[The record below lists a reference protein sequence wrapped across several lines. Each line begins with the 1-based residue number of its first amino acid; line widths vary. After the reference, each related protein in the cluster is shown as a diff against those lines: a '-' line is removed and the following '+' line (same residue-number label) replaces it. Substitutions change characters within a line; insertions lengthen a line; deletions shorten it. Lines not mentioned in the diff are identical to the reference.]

1 MVPSFEIAFAPKH
14 NCKLYQIYHRGCFS
28 ESQMMRCFCFTKMLA
43 NLPHSVK
50 ASFGTK
56 NCVHLLTRKCES
68 QIYKIR
74 GQSYKDSTILIY
86 DSRVVPDLKIPPYYD
101 SRIVNYERKLF
112 IRLATGESR

>member
-56 NCVHLLTRKCES
+56 NCVHLLTRKCDS

-74 GQSYKDSTILIY
+74 GQSYKASTILIY
-86 DSRVVPDLKIPPYYD
+86 DSRVVPDLKIPHITNLD
-101 SRIVNYERKLF
+101 S
-112 IRLATGESR
+112 